1 MKKIW
6 TNRWTWAAFL
16 ALLGLVFWFWILPY
30 RFTALALWGVAAAL
44 TAYGLAARLALR
56 RPTAGRWVRTA
67 LNACLCLVLAAMAV
81 TEGFIL
87 SAAGGTR
94 EPESPYVVVLGAGVR
109 GSEPSRALSERLH
122 AALAYLEDH
131 PDAICVV
138 TGGQGGGE
146 DVTEAQCMYDWL
158 TARGVDPDRIWREEQ
173 ATSTQENLRYSL
185 ALIQDR
191 TCARPDAITVVS
203 SEYHLFR
210 AGLMARDQGA
220 KLLGVPA
227 QTHPLLQRIHYEFR
241 EIFGVWFYLLFG
253 R

>member
-1 MKKIW
+1 MKKRW
-6 TNRWTWAAFL
+6 LNRWTWVVIL
-16 ALLGLVFWFWILPY
+16 TLLGLVFWLWILPY
-30 RFTALALWGVAAAL
+30 RFTALALWGAAAAL
-44 TAYGLAARLALR
+44 TAYGLAARLALGN
-56 RPTAGRWVRTA
+56 PKAGRRVRAA
-67 LNACLCLVLAAMAV
+67 LTVCLCLVLAAMAV

-94 EPESPYVVVLGAGVR
+94 NPESPYVVVLGAGVR
-109 GSEPSRALSERLH
+109 GAEPSRALSERLH
-122 AALAYLEDH
+122 TALTYLEDH
-131 PDAICVV
+131 PEAVCVV
-138 TGGQGGGE
+138 TGGQGDGE
-146 DVTEAQCMYDWL
+146 NVTEAQCMYDWL

-191 TCARPDAITVVS
+191 TGAKPDAITVVS

-220 KLLGVPA
+220 ELLGVPA
-227 QTHPLLQRIHYEFR
+227 RTHPLLQRIHYEFR
-241 EIFGVWFYLLFG
+241 EIFGVWYYLLFG

>member
-6 TNRWTWAAFL
+6 SNRWTWAVIL
-16 ALLGLVFWFWILPY
+16 ALLGLVFWLWILPY

-56 RPTAGRWVRTA
+56 HPKAGRRVRTV
-67 LNACLCLVLAAMAV
+67 LTVCLSLVLAAMAV

-87 SAAGGTR
+87 SAAGGSR

-109 GSEPSRALSERLH
+109 GTEPSRALAERLH

-131 PDAICVV
+131 PEAICVV
-138 TGGQGGGE
+138 TGGQGSGE
-146 DVTEAQCMYDWL
+146 DINEAQCMYDWL
-158 TARGVDPDRIWREEQ
+158 TARGVDPDRIWREDR

-185 ALIQDR
+185 ALIQAQ
-191 TCARPDAITVVS
+191 TGARPEAITVIS

-210 AGLMARDQGA
+210 AGLMARDQDVQ
-220 KLLGVPA
+220 LLGVPA
-227 QTHPLLQRIHYEFR
+227 RTHPLLQRFHYEFR
-241 EIFGVWFYLLFG
+241 EIFGVWYYLLFG